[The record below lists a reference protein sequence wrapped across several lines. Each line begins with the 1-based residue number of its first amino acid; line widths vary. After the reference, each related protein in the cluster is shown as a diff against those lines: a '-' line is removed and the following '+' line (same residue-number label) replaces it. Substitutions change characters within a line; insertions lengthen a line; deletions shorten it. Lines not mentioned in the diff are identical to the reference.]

1 MGVSIFVS
9 SNALNELTLTAHN
22 VANEDG
28 ELTTIRLNRDWREL
42 VTSALYYYFKHGKS
56 ELALDNEDFLDDL
69 MADVYDT
76 EVIGMLTTRIE
87 NVDMGASQT
96 ITTTTYQ
103 PVLGSG
109 ISHTPT
115 HKNMRMRCENIRL
128 VNSGANETRVIVDIE
143 TVTPVELSEFVTNGT
158 DPREGASMAV
168 YDNLEPGEIYICRL
182 MGKRPAGTGTVNR
195 YPFLVWIFEEWDD

>member
-1 MGVSIFVS
+1 MG
-9 SNALNELTLTAHN
+9 A
-22 VANEDG
+22 
-28 ELTTIRLNRDWREL
+28 
-42 VTSALYYYFKHGKS
+42 ALYYYFKHGKS

-87 NVDMGASQT
+87 NVDMGANQT
-96 ITTTTYQ
+96 ITTINYQ
-103 PVLGSG
+103 PVLGTG

-128 VNSGANETRVIVDIE
+128 VQGVAGVEVRVKVDIE
-143 TVTPVELSEFVTNGT
+143 GVTPDELSEFVTSGT
-158 DPREGASMAV
+158 DPREGASMAT
-168 YDNLEPGEIYICRL
+168 YSNLEPGEIYICRL
-182 MGKRPAGTGTVNR
+182 MGKRPSNTGTINR